1 MCSST
6 KTITKGDTTMTNE
19 KNKPHLIYMT
29 GLSADKKRLNYITE
43 NIHFDKDYKYWY
55 SYIDSLTSSALEQF
69 QKFIDDHKKDIQ
81 ENGVDILSKFFE
93 YTGLDKVTFAV
104 KPVIEK
110 VIEVITNESI
120 VLQRNNELLYKFI
133 SNSEKKQKE
142 YQIGDFFSFYISHQ
156 SDSLGVM
163 PLSIISKEKN
173 FEFINTYS
181 DMDYF
186 INKFIDSVIIK
197 LDPRFLKHN
206 KDGTELDFEQFIN
219 DIFTTHL
226 FDIYTAKLFTDFEYQ
241 EEGKTLSVLGFNH
254 DQQGYWKDMKQ
265 AFEERN
271 FFGVSLLSYFFA
283 ALEDQIYNKK
293 ISIYLAGN
301 DELNE
306 FLKEL
311 IEYAADPEKIEFVEK
326 KDEPVL
332 TIKLYESDGKEILN
346 KDLHNDD
353 FFKYVHN
360 LMNEELNK
368 NFKYSTVEYNN
379 VDIPNTYIKFDKHNN
394 KYIKLPIKMMLSLPR
409 GKDGKVKQSLFIPYM
424 VDNENKKNIDILT
437 IGGAEHNRALAHLIN
452 KHRQQYKSKR
462 IFGFLDNYFDL
473 QNKLHYKKDIEYRQ
487 SFLMALNQPVA
498 GYNAIFAARRD
509 NEDGKSDAWEAKII
523 SFIVEDKDRK
533 FNIVSVYGFSA
544 LSSVYATHNVVA
556 SIDSMERIE
565 EMVFNPEQQ
574 YFKEMKRNLNIEVSN
589 LDYKKKGLAVLYRYK
604 KIIAIDLLNNEFE
617 NKHASYIFLHD
628 RDKYKKAFLYSEDE
642 NSIFDGEKN
651 YGARHYI

>member
-1 MCSST
+1 
-6 KTITKGDTTMTNE
+6 
-19 KNKPHLIYMT
+19 
-29 GLSADKKRLNYITE
+29 
-43 NIHFDKDYKYWY
+43 
-55 SYIDSLTSSALEQF
+55 
-69 QKFIDDHKKDIQ
+69 
-81 ENGVDILSKFFE
+81 
-93 YTGLDKVTFAV
+93 
-104 KPVIEK
+104 
-110 VIEVITNESI
+110 
-120 VLQRNNELLYKFI
+120 
-133 SNSEKKQKE
+133 
-142 YQIGDFFSFYISHQ
+142 
-156 SDSLGVM
+156 M

-589 LDYKKKGLAVLYRYK
+589 LDYKKKGLVV
-604 KIIAIDLLNNEFE
+604 
-617 NKHASYIFLHD
+617 
-628 RDKYKKAFLYSEDE
+628 
-642 NSIFDGEKN
+642 
-651 YGARHYI
+651 